1 MLWEEVK
8 KNYPNQWV
16 IIEAIEA
23 QTKENKRII
32 GQMTVVNTF
41 HNDNNQ
47 ALLQYLQL
55 HRKHRE
61 RELYVV
67 HTSRPELNIIQQ
79 NWSGLGY
86 HSITNKAYKLKVVFD
101 GFWCCKYLV

>member
-8 KNYPNQWV
+8 KIYPNQWI

-23 QTKENKRII
+23 HTKGDKRII
-32 GQMTVVNTF
+32 DQMTVVNNF
-41 HNDNNQ
+41 HDDNNM

-55 HRKHRE
+55 HRRHRE

-67 HTSRPELNIIQQ
+67 HTSRPELDIIEQ
-79 NWSGLGY
+79 NWIGIRANG
-86 HSITNKAYKLKVVFD
+86 
-101 GFWCCKYLV
+101 

>member
-1 MLWEEVK
+1 MIWEEVK
-8 KNYPNQWV
+8 NVYPNQWV

-23 QTKENKRII
+23 YSEGDKRII
-32 GQMTVVNTF
+32 AQMTVVN
-41 HNDNNQ
+41 NYQEDNNK

-67 HTSRPELNIIQQ
+67 HTSRPELDIIEQK
-79 NWSGLGY
+79 WIGVRAD
-86 HSITNKAYKLKVVFD
+86 I
-101 GFWCCKYLV
+101 

>member
-8 KNYPNQWV
+8 KTYPNQWV

-23 QTKENKRII
+23 RTEGNKRII
-32 GQMTVVNTF
+32 EQITVVDNF
-41 HNDNNQ
+41 LNDNNK

-67 HTSRPELNIIQQ
+67 HTSRPELDIIEQR
-79 NWSGLGY
+79 WIGVRAD
-86 HSITNKAYKLKVVFD
+86 I
-101 GFWCCKYLV
+101 

>member
-8 KNYPNQWV
+8 KVHPNQWV

-23 QTKENKRII
+23 RTKDNKRII

-67 HTSRPELNIIQQ
+67 HTTRPELNIIQQ

-86 HSITNKAYKLKVVFD
+86 HSINQQGIQTK
-101 GFWCCKYLV
+101 GGIR

>member
-1 MLWEEVK
+1 MLWAEVK
-8 KNYPNQWV
+8 KAYPNQWV

-23 QTKENKRII
+23 HTEGDKRII
-32 GQMTVVNTF
+32 AQMTVVDNF
-41 HNDNNQ
+41 QEDNNK

-67 HTSRPELNIIQQ
+67 HTSRPELDILEQRWI
-79 NWSGLGY
+79 GVRAD
-86 HSITNKAYKLKVVFD
+86 I
-101 GFWCCKYLV
+101 

>member
-1 MLWEEVK
+1 MIWEEVK
-8 KNYPNQWV
+8 KAYPNQWV

-23 QTKENKRII
+23 YTEEDKRII
-32 GQMTVVNTF
+32 AQMTVVNNF
-41 HNDNNQ
+41 QDDNNK

-67 HTSRPELNIIQQ
+67 HTSRPELDIIEQK
-79 NWSGLGY
+79 WIGVRAD
-86 HSITNKAYKLKVVFD
+86 I
-101 GFWCCKYLV
+101 

>member
-8 KNYPNQWV
+8 KAYPNQWV

-23 QTKENKRII
+23 YTKEDRRII
-32 GQMTVVNTF
+32 DRITVVDNF
-41 HNDNNQ
+41 QNDNNK

-67 HTSRPELNIIQQ
+67 HTSRPELDIIEQQ
-79 NWSGLGY
+79 WFGVR
-86 HSITNKAYKLKVVFD
+86 ADV
-101 GFWCCKYLV
+101 

>member
-8 KNYPNQWV
+8 KAYPDQWV

-23 QTKENKRII
+23 HTEGDKRII
-32 GQMTVVNTF
+32 SQIIVVDNF
-41 HNDNNQ
+41 QDDNNK

-55 HRKHRE
+55 HRRHRE

-67 HTSRPELNIIQQ
+67 HTSRPELDIIEQRWIGVRANI
-79 NWSGLGY
+79 
-86 HSITNKAYKLKVVFD
+86 
-101 GFWCCKYLV
+101 

>member
-1 MLWEEVK
+1 MLWEEIK
-8 KNYPNQWV
+8 KTYPNQWV

-23 QTKENKRII
+23 HTKGNQRII
-32 GQMTVVNTF
+32 EQMTVVNTYQG
-41 HNDNNQ
+41 DNNN

-67 HTSRPELNIIQQ
+67 HTSRPELDIVEEKWIRVRAD
-79 NWSGLGY
+79 
-86 HSITNKAYKLKVVFD
+86 I
-101 GFWCCKYLV
+101 